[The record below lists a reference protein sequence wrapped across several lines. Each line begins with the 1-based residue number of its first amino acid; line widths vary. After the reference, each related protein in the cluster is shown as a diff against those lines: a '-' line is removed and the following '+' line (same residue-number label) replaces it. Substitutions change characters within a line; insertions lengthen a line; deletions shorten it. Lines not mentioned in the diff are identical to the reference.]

1 MVLMREEYPGV
12 NCNLGHSVAG
22 EGEDTKPQMAG
33 GQCLARAWEIQ
44 LEKFGSK
51 TKEIYDSVSRCVRSA
66 MKRDIDRDKK
76 R

>member
-1 MVLMREEYPGV
+1 MVLMREEYPGA

-51 TKEIYDSVSRCVRSA
+51 TKEI
-66 MKRDIDRDKK
+66 
-76 R
+76 